1 MAMQNKIIE
10 TGTSLIIV
18 KNNKIMKGKKKCR
31 SMKDIVPHKNTIND
45 K

>member
-18 KNNKIMKGKKKCR
+18 KNNKIMLKGVFGNIPGVN
-31 SMKDIVPHKNTIND
+31 SKNES
-45 K
+45 